1 MAQFNYRGRDS
12 RGQAVSGSLNAAD
25 AAAVAAQLRQ
35 RGILPLAIDA
45 QAEAPPAS
53 AGRSLADLWPA
64 SVALEELL
72 IFSRQLYS
80 LLKAGVPILRAIA
93 GLAQHV
99 HNRHLAAALAQ
110 VGSELEGGRSF
121 STALSRHPRIFA
133 PLFIAMVHVG
143 ENTGRLEQSFLQLSR
158 YLENEIDT
166 RQRIQAA
173 LRYPSFVLLAI
184 AAALVILNIFVIPQ
198 FEQLFAR
205 FATELPWP
213 TRLLINMSAFF
224 THYWWLLLML
234 SAAAVGGVYYYLQT
248 AAGAWRW
255 GRTKLRLPVVGSL
268 IERSTLARFTR
279 SFALMLQAG
288 VPLTQALGLA
298 ADAVD
303 NSYIGELILRM
314 RGGVERGDSL
324 LRTAN
329 ASGIFTPLVLQM
341 VAVGEETGRVDE
353 LLLEVA
359 DYYDREV
366 DYDLKTLT
374 ARIEPILIVVVAVM
388 VLILALG
395 IFLPMWDMMSA
406 MRGGGAGGG

>member
-1 MAQFNYRGRDS
+1 MPLFDYRGRDS
-12 RGQAVSGSLNAAD
+12 RGQAVNGSLNAAD
-25 AAAVAAQLRQ
+25 SAAVAAMLRQ
-35 RGILPLAIDA
+35 RGILPLTINA
-45 QAEAPPAS
+45 QAEAAPKS
-53 AGRSLADLWPA
+53 AGRSLADLLPV
-64 SVALEELL
+64 SVALDELL

-99 HNRHLAAALAQ
+99 QNRHLAAALTH
-110 VGSELEGGRSF
+110 VVSELEGGRSF
-121 STALSRHPRIFA
+121 STALSQHPRIFS

-143 ENTGRLEQSFLQLSR
+143 ENTGRLEQAFLQLSR

-198 FEQLFAR
+198 FQQLFAR

-213 TRLLINMSAFF
+213 TRLLVNMSAFF
-224 THYWWLLLML
+224 THYWWLLL
-234 SAAAVGGVYYYLQT
+234 AVTAAVAGGVYSYLKT
-248 AAGAWRW
+248 PSGALFW

-279 SFALMLQAG
+279 SFALMLQAE
-288 VPLTQALGLA
+288 VPLIQALGLA
-298 ADAVD
+298 AEAVD
-303 NSYIGELILRM
+303 NSHIGQLILRM

-374 ARIEPILIVVVAVM
+374 ARIEPLLIVVVALM
-388 VLILALG
+388 VLVLALG

-406 MRGGGAGGG
+406 MRGGGSGGG